1 MFFVDQEA
9 PPYYIVVLC
18 GYYVEKTSFH
28 NIFTYE
34 IKNIITEPKVLK
46 MHIYR

>member
-9 PPYYIVVLC
+9 PPYYIVTLC
-18 GYYVEKTSFH
+18 RHYVEKTSFH

-34 IKNIITEPKVLK
+34 IKNIIIEPNLKK
-46 MHIYR
+46 MHIYQ